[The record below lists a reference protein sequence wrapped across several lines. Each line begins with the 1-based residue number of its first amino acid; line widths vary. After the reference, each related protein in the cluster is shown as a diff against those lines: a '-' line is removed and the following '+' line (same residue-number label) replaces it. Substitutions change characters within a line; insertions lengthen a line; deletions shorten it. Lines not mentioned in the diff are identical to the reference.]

1 MEERLQSKDRNNEVM
16 PDETLIKHLD
26 LDVTGV
32 SAAAPLLPRQ
42 TLRVRVGE
50 AGLKQTEKGL
60 RRVVIPLTLEEPGR
74 DLKGNTVQVGFRIT
88 HSFLVDESGGWSK
101 ERGAQE
107 LLRCK
112 MAILGIDEDEAKS
125 TPHNFDAWA
134 GREVMAVTDV
144 KGENQNVSRLIA
156 IR

>member
-1 MEERLQSKDRNNEVM
+1 M
-16 PDETLIKHLD
+16 
-26 LDVTGV
+26 
-32 SAAAPLLPRQ
+32 
-42 TLRVRVGE
+42 
-50 AGLKQTEKGL
+50 
-60 RRVVIPLTLEEPGR
+60 
-74 DLKGNTVQVGFRIT
+74 QVGFRIT